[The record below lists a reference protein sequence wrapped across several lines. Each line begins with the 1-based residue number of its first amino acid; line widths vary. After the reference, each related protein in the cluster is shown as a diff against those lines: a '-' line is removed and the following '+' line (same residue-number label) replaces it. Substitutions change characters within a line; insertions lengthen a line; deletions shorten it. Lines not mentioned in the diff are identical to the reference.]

1 MKKVFLRGMIN
12 LCCMLT
18 IKMKTE
24 NFITGDFNMYLQS
37 RKEGENKS
45 LIQEAIGEEKL
56 KTTSNDNYL

>member
-56 KTTSNDNYL
+56 KTMSNDNYL

>member
-1 MKKVFLRGMIN
+1 
-12 LCCMLT
+12 MLT